1 MQIKAYGS
9 EKFEKNTWWY
19 IVFSVVFA
27 SIFLFSI
34 LNKNFVGTVLLFFLL
49 GAYFYYAVTGSQVI
63 TITIDKNS
71 LLVGDRVFPRSIL
84 SGYAIEIDPK
94 TQLIK
99 NIVFVTKTSHTIH
112 TIHDN
117 KENVRNFVLALDAY
131 IPMPVSYTHL
141 TLPTIYSV

>member
-27 SIFLFSI
+27 SIFLLSI
-34 LNKNFVGTVLLFFLL
+34 LNKNFVGVVLLFFLL

-71 LLVGDRVFPRSIL
+71 LLVGDKVFPRNVL
-84 SGYAIEIDPK
+84 TGYAIEIDPK
-94 TQLIK
+94 TQTIK
-99 NIVFVTKTSHTIH
+99 NLVFVTRNSHSIH
-112 TIHDN
+112 TIHDS
-117 KENVRNFVLALDAY
+117 KEHVRDFVLSLNDY
-131 IPMPVSYTHL
+131 IPMLGDYNQGFL
-141 TLPTIYSV
+141 EKM